1 MKGRDEGGKT
11 DMERVGLFSE
21 VGYTTIGDKYP
32 KLDPNSRPFNTEAY
46 KKKQMLPGG
55 SKTRSALQTGYFEP
69 VFKRIMEKEA
79 YSDPVKLRRQLRVA
93 KSKKNIGKAFLP
105 SNYPKKATGLGN
117 HYGTFAG
124 AINHFSAQ
132 NKPKPENKKQG
143 RNFVTNPSK
152 KGTGYGYIGV
162 TLGKYQD
169 HAVEPYNR
177 PRELRKKVQEQH
189 KVQTK
194 GGPFKLNLSPKSIF
208 DPNVFKSDRPL
219 PPEKPVAPKG
229 PAPKPFKHSSPP
241 KKIGGCKAGCFDPYP
256 SHSADSYTVKA
267 QKKVTTNSSGKLF
280 HAIPGP
286 KSQPTPSILNKNVN
300 RSVNRNNYK
309 AVRNVLSY

>member
-1 MKGRDEGGKT
+1 MGRDEGGKN

-32 KLDPNSRPFNTEAY
+32 KIDPNSRPFNTAAY

-55 SKTRSALQTGYFEP
+55 SKTRSALQSGYFEP
-69 VFKRIMEKEA
+69 TFKRIMEKEGYA
-79 YSDPVKLRRQLRVA
+79 DPVKLRRQERLS

-117 HYGTFAG
+117 HYGTLAG
-124 AINHFSAQ
+124 PINHFSAQ
-132 NKPKPENKKQG
+132 NKPKPEYQKQG

-177 PRELRKKVQEQH
+177 PRELRKKEQEQH
-189 KVQTK
+189 RALTK
-194 GGPFKLNLSPKSIF
+194 GGSFKLNLHPKTLF
-208 DPNVFKSDRPL
+208 NPNVFKSDRPL
-219 PPEKPVAPKG
+219 PPPKPSEQKG
-229 PAPKPFKHSSPP
+229 PNVKPFKHSSPA
-241 KKIGGCKAGCFDPYP
+241 KHIGGCKAGCFDPYP
-256 SHSADSYTVKA
+256 THSADSYTVKPE
-267 QKKVTTNSSGKLF
+267 KKVTTNSSGKLF

-286 KSQPTPSILNKNVN
+286 KSQPTPSILSTNVN
-300 RSVNRNNYK
+300 LVVNRNNYK
-309 AVRNVLSY
+309 TIRNVLSY